1 MTNKQTEA
9 STQLQ
14 DSIRRLQWH
23 LWRLWRQE
31 SQDSGSMDLTST
43 EYDYL
48 DVVAWHPEG
57 LRLTDLAERMGVSK
71 ASASAMASKLEA
83 RGYLERSPDP
93 DDKRASLIRP
103 TPKTSALESEES
115 AIHARAAAS
124 LSAELSA
131 EELARFEELFEKAC
145 RGLPSA

>member
-1 MTNKQTEA
+1 MPNKQTEA

-31 SQDSGSMDLTST
+31 SQKSGSMDLTST

-83 RGYLERSPDP
+83 RGYLDRTPDP
-93 DDKRASLIRP
+93 EDKRASLIRP
-103 TPKTSALESEES
+103 TPKTAALES
-115 AIHARAAAS
+115 
-124 LSAELSA
+124 
-131 EELARFEELFEKAC
+131 
-145 RGLPSA
+145 

>member
-1 MTNKQTEA
+1 MTNKQTDA
-9 STQLQ
+9 TTQLQ

-31 SQDSGSMDLTST
+31 SQKSGSMELTST

-83 RGYLERSPDP
+83 RGYLERTPDP
-93 DDKRASLIRP
+93 EDKRASLIRP
-103 TPKTSALESEES
+103 TPRTTALEGEEN
-115 AIHARAAAS
+115 AIHARAAATLAAA
-124 LSAELSA
+124 LSD

-145 RGLPSA
+145 QGLPSA

>member
-1 MTNKQTEA
+1 MPNKQTEA

-31 SQDSGSMDLTST
+31 SQKSGSMDLTST

-83 RGYLERSPDP
+83 RGTSTGP
-93 DDKRASLIRP
+93 P
-103 TPKTSALESEES
+103 TPRTSVQA
-115 AIHARAAAS
+115 
-124 LSAELSA
+124 
-131 EELARFEELFEKAC
+131 
-145 RGLPSA
+145 